1 MAQARLKDFMNRTR
15 RVMGLW
21 LLVLAV
27 ALPAFATR
35 TNSLYE
41 KGKDAEARQNYE
53 QAYQYYKQAYDQAP
67 KDVRYR
73 TAYERT
79 KFLAAAL
86 HVHQGQ
92 LLRDAGKL
100 QEALQE
106 FQKAFA
112 IDPSSFITQ
121 QEIKRTQELISR
133 AKAPPAPPVE
143 DIFKKRLEQSRGP
156 AELKPVSDQPIVMH
170 MSADVKTIYTT
181 IGKLAG
187 INVLFDP
194 DLASGPSARKINVD
208 LNNVTLF
215 QALEFVG
222 LESKTFWRPVTS
234 NTVFVATDTKSK
246 RQEMEQ
252 SVIKTFYLQN
262 LAQQTEIQDVT
273 NTLRQILDI
282 QKLTPLTTENAI
294 IIRGTPD
301 QIALAEKLISD
312 LDKPRPEVVVEVA
325 VMQVRRDKI
334 RELGISPPTSGSIQ
348 LENTG
353 TTTTTTSNGTT
364 STTTSNTGGGGSFN
378 LNQLGNLTANNFSV
392 SFPGATL
399 SFLFSDGNTKIIQ
412 NPEIRAMDG
421 QKASLKIG
429 DRIPI
434 ATGSFQPGIGGVGIN
449 PLVNTQFSYQDVG
462 VNIDLTPTVHT
473 NGDITLKVSI
483 DISSVTGQ
491 SSIGGITQPIIGQR
505 RIDHTI
511 QLKEGEINLMG
522 GILENTDIKS
532 LSGYPWLSQV
542 PLLRY
547 LFSQEHTEHH
557 ENEVVFALIPHI
569 VRETEISDMNMR
581 AIDVGTSNNIE
592 LRYNGSHDAPATP
605 NTASGAPATSASH
618 APVMAP
624 AATTPAT
631 NPPVANPPAAQPMSA
646 PAGPQPIAMAT
657 PPVQPQPSQPAYPAT
672 MPQGGALLS
681 FDPPQ
686 LNQTVGSTFAVNVVL
701 NGATN
706 LYSVP
711 AQIAYDPKVLQL
723 VNISNGGLL
732 SRDGQPVALVSR
744 SDPPGTIQVTAARP
758 PNSGGASGEGPV
770 FTLTFMAKAAGQ
782 SMISTTQVNARN
794 ASMQP
799 VPVNPAQAMV
809 TVR

>member
-1 MAQARLKDFMNRTR
+1 MALARLKDFMNRTG
-15 RVMGLW
+15 RVIGLW
-21 LLVLAV
+21 LLVLAL
-27 ALPAFATR
+27 ALPAFANR
-35 TNSLYE
+35 ANSLYE

-53 QAYQYYKQAYDQAP
+53 QAYQFYKEAYDLAP
-67 KDVRYR
+67 KDIRYR
-73 TAYERT
+73 TGYERT

-106 FQKAFA
+106 FQKAYA

-121 QEIKRTQELISR
+121 QEIKRTEELITR
-133 AKAPPAPPVE
+133 AKAPSPAPPSE
-143 DIFKKRLEQSRGP
+143 DVFKKRLEQSRGP

-170 MSADVKTIYTT
+170 MSADVKAIYTT

-234 NTVFVATDTKSK
+234 NTIFVATDTKSK

-252 SVIKTFYLQN
+252 NVLKTFYLQN
-262 LAQQTEIQDVT
+262 LSQQAELQDVT
-273 NTLRQILDI
+273 NSLRQILDI
-282 QKLTPLTTENAI
+282 QKLTPLPSENAI
-294 IIRGTPD
+294 IVRGTPD
-301 QIALAEKLISD
+301 QIALTEKLISD
-312 LDKPRPEVVVEVA
+312 LDKPRAEVVVEVA

-334 RELGISPPTSGSIQ
+334 RELGINPPTSGTIAIQ
-348 LENTG
+348 NTGTTVTTTPTGSTGTTG
-353 TTTTTTSNGTT
+353 TTTTTTTT
-364 STTTSNTGGGGSFN
+364 TGGGGAFN

-392 SFPGATL
+392 SFPGASL

-434 ATGSFQPGIGGVGIN
+434 ATGSFQPGIGGVGVN

-462 VNIDLTPTVHT
+462 VNIDLTPTVHN

-491 SSIGGITQPIIGQR
+491 SNIGGITQPIIGQR

-522 GILENTDIKS
+522 GILEDSDIKS
-532 LSGYPWLSQV
+532 LSGYPWLSQI

-569 VRETEISDMNMR
+569 VRESEITDMNTR

-592 LRYNGSHDAPATP
+592 LRYSGSHDAPALPSTTP
-605 NTASGAPATSASH
+605 GAQGT
-618 APVMAP
+618 P
-624 AATTPAT
+624 AARPQAA
-631 NPPVANPPAAQPMSA
+631 PGAAQPVSLPAASQPLAVA
-646 PAGPQPIAMAT
+646 PPPAQPAQPARAAAMA
-657 PPVQPQPSQPAYPAT
+657 QA
-672 MPQGGALLS
+672 GAILS

-686 LNQTVGSTFAVNVVL
+686 LSQAVGSTFAVNVVL
-701 NGATN
+701 NGAQN

-770 FTLTFMAKAAGQ
+770 FTLTFVAKASGQ
-782 SMISTTQVNARN
+782 SMISTTQVSARDAN
-794 ASMQP
+794 MQP
-799 VPVNPAQAMV
+799 VPVNPAQAMI